1 MHAILGGKFGGV
13 ILGMLISSATVYV
26 CVCVWEKHVT
36 KTNGQKRTFQG
47 RKGGAGAQKRGA
59 LTSQREG
66 EENEKGD
73 VRKKGGERER

>member
-1 MHAILGGKFGGV
+1 MCVCVCVCVRAR
-13 ILGMLISSATVYV
+13 VYV